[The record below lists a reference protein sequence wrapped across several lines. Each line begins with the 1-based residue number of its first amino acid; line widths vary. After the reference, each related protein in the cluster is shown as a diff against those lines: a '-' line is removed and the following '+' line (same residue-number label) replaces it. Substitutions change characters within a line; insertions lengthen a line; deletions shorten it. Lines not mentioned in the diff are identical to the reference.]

1 MIPTSLSEKENYV
14 FKTELANYVYMNSPL
29 RKSSIS
35 PERLSEI
42 VESFCIRNNCKCL
55 EINTH
60 TPNLTYIEIDA
71 EETLELHNNWS
82 KSFSELGYEVP
93 LLIGQ

>member
-1 MIPTSLSEKENYV
+1 MY
-14 FKTELANYVYMNSPL
+14 FKTDLANYLYMNSPL

-71 EETLELHNNWS
+71 EETLELHNNWN

>member
-1 MIPTSLSEKENYV
+1 MY
-14 FKTELANYVYMNSPL
+14 FKTELANYVYMNSSL
-29 RKSSIS
+29 KKSSIS
-35 PERLSEI
+35 SENLLKI

-60 TPNLTYIEIDA
+60 IVNMPYVELDA
-71 EETLELHNNWS
+71 EETLELHKEWN
-82 KSFSELGYEVP
+82 KSFSELGYEAP

>member
-1 MIPTSLSEKENYV
+1 MY
-14 FKTELANYVYMNSPL
+14 FKTDLANYVYMNSPL

-55 EINTH
+55 EINTN

>member
-1 MIPTSLSEKENYV
+1 MF
-14 FKTELANYVYMNSPL
+14 FKTDLANHIYMNSPL
-29 RKSSIS
+29 RKSYIS
-35 PERLSEI
+35 SENFEKI
-42 VESFCIRNNCKCL
+42 VEAFCIRNNCKCL

-60 TPNLTYIEIDA
+60 TPNLTYIEVDA

-82 KSFSELGYEVP
+82 QSFSELGYDAP

>member
-1 MIPTSLSEKENYV
+1 MY

-29 RKSSIS
+29 EKSSIS
-35 PERLSEI
+35 SENLLKI

-60 TPNLTYIEIDA
+60 IVNMLYVELDV
-71 EETLELHNNWS
+71 EETLELHKEWN